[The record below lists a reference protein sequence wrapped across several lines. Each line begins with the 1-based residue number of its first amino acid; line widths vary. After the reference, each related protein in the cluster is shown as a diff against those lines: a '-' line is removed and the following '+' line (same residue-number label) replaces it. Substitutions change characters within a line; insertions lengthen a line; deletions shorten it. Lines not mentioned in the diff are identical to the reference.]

1 MGHVENHG
9 LCGGSGTW
17 CGPLKGGGCDSSTV
31 IHQDQMTMDGQRN
44 IVIGWTMGDMDE
56 FLQRGF

>member
-1 MGHVENHG
+1 M
-9 LCGGSGTW
+9 
-17 CGPLKGGGCDSSTV
+17 KGGGCDSSTV